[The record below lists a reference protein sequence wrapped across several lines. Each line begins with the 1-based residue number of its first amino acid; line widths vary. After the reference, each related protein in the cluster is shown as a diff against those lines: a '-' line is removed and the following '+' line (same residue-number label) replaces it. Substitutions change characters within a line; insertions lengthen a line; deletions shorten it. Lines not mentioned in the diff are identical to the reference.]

1 MMINSSSGTCNFFC
15 KKSVK
20 CTSAVSK
27 QRANKRQKH
36 AFEILEDNVGLVKQL
51 PKRNYPEKKRQLEIK
66 LRFVLATIEKREK
79 NQSVMDLFTCYVNRM

>member
-1 MMINSSSGTCNFFC
+1 MSHSSEDLLKDDDWWLMMINSSSGTCNFFC

-20 CTSAVSK
+20 CTSAVGK

-51 PKRNYPEKKRQLEIK
+51 PKRNYPEKKDNSR
-66 LRFVLATIEKREK
+66 
-79 NQSVMDLFTCYVNRM
+79 